1 MQITPIQISIA
12 VMAMES
18 IVLFIVMVGWYRGAR
33 RLDFKLHHLAVYSI
47 LLVHLFNVGLWMIP
61 QALARAGTVSADP
74 GQYWYVILHDSFG
87 MLAVILAIV
96 LVITF
101 LVKKGMPLN
110 LLRRA
115 RPLMITVLFLWIVTF
130 VLGAYI
136 FVGGLMTV

>member
-1 MQITPIQISIA
+1 
-12 VMAMES
+12 
-18 IVLFIVMVGWYRGAR
+18 
-33 RLDFKLHHLAVYSI
+33 
-47 LLVHLFNVGLWMIP
+47 MIP